1 MDRPFFG
8 QQGAVA
14 HTGRNEHDV
23 TVAQAVLLRSQQIL
37 RTAAGTVYHLVKC
50 MAVELHAVA
59 ALAYVPVRVY
69 KTGAHFQLLID
80 VHEPEPVF
88 FQLCLPLSGE
98 SSRPSTPAASS
109 SILPS
114 SDNFTNPTS
123 FYC

>member
-1 MDRPFFG
+1 
-8 QQGAVA
+8 
-14 HTGRNEHDV
+14 
-23 TVAQAVLLRSQQIL
+23 
-37 RTAAGTVYHLVKC
+37 